1 MFLNSLPNS
10 APLFSLSA
18 FLMEVSLY
26 TSSTTSVHPELDPS
40 RSAKPSRES
49 ATLTN
54 VLWSPLSLCMRVIAS
69 ITHADGCGTMSAAGT
84 HFCISFAKAAL
95 FVFLHQQWITP
106 REGALVDD
114 LELPSFEVFC
124 FQLLISSGQIDFYQ
138 LSDNLFGHF
147 VLDMHLFVQLGNCL
161 QLCFGDCVVE
171 LDLRWL

>member
-1 MFLNSLPNS
+1 MVAGPCLQLEHIF
-10 APLFSLSA
+10 A
-18 FLMEVSLY
+18 FLLLKL
-26 TSSTTSVHPELDPS
+26 P
-40 RSAKPSRES
+40 
-49 ATLTN
+49 
-54 VLWSPLSLCMRVIAS
+54 C
-69 ITHADGCGTMSAAGT
+69 
-84 HFCISFAKAAL
+84 L
-95 FVFLHQQWITP
+95 FFLHQQWITP

-147 VLDMHLFVQLGNCL
+147 VLDMHLFVQLGKCF